1 MNVERVSSGELP
13 RESEFAFSS
22 PFQLHP
28 AHVRLAH
35 VREKLCAVPHGRD
48 RRGTSETVAE
58 SCRLDRAEKISAKVN
73 EAPGW
78 LMGTI
83 IDVHESDNI
92 EIEDYLRW
100 LLFAFS

>member
-1 MNVERVSSGELP
+1 MNVERVSSGELA
-13 RESEFAFSS
+13 RESEFASSS
-22 PFQLHP
+22 PFQLYP
-28 AHVRLAH
+28 ALRLAH
-35 VREKLCAVPHGRD
+35 VREKLCGVPHGRD

-58 SCRLDRAEKISAKVN
+58 SCRLDRTEKISAKVN

-78 LMGTI
+78 LMGII

-92 EIEDYLRW
+92 EIEDYLCW